1 MSQSTVQSV
10 RSETRHAETTGAFG
24 AAVASVATVAASAA
38 SACMRHV
45 LDHLDYGIVL
55 VDGEGRM
62 LHANFAA
69 GRLLQRADLL
79 QVRDGLLGVA
89 DRQDDAAWR
98 RALLGARRGLRA
110 LLRLGGATSSVGA
123 AVVPLLDRETGEHV
137 VTLVV
142 LGRPSICESLS
153 TQWYARRHD
162 LTQAE
167 SGVLDLLC
175 GGLRPADIARRL
187 GVAISTVRTHIC
199 SIRSKTGVASV
210 GALLHEIATL
220 PPMSQA
226 LHGAAGGGAWLQ

>member
-1 MSQSTVQSV
+1 MSHTNVQAV
-10 RSETRHAETTGAFG
+10 RVENRHADAASALG
-24 AAVASVATVAASAA
+24 AAAASVAA
-38 SACMRHV
+38 SACMHHV
-45 LDHLDYGIVL
+45 LDHLDYGIVIA
-55 VDGEGRM
+55 DGEGRL

-79 QVRDGLLGVA
+79 QVREGFLAVSE
-89 DRQDDAAWR
+89 RQDDAAWR
-98 RALLGARRGLRA
+98 RALQGARRGLRA
-110 LLRLGGATSSVGA
+110 LLRLRCASTSVGV
-123 AVVPLLDRETGEHV
+123 AVVPLLDRETGEHL

-167 SGVLDLLC
+167 SGVLELLC

-199 SIRSKTGVASV
+199 SIRSKTGVGSV

-226 LHGAAGGGAWLQ
+226 LHGAWLQ

>member
-1 MSQSTVQSV
+1 MNQTSVQAARV
-10 RSETRHAETTGAFG
+10 ETRHVDPAAAFG
-24 AAVASVATVAASAA
+24 AASAAASAW
-38 SACMRHV
+38 MRHV
-45 LDHLDYGIVL
+45 LDHLDYGIVI
-55 VDGEGRM
+55 VDGEGRT

-79 QVRDGLLGVA
+79 QVRDGVLGVA

-98 RALLGARRGLRA
+98 RALQGARRGLRA
-110 LLRLGGATSSVGA
+110 LLRLGGADTSVGV
-123 AVVPLLDRETGEHV
+123 AVVPLLDRETAEHV

-167 SGVLDLLC
+167 SGVLELLC
-175 GGLRPADIARRL
+175 GGLRPTEIAHRL

-220 PPMSQA
+220 PPMAQA
-226 LHGAAGGGAWLQ
+226 LQGAGCLGAWLQ